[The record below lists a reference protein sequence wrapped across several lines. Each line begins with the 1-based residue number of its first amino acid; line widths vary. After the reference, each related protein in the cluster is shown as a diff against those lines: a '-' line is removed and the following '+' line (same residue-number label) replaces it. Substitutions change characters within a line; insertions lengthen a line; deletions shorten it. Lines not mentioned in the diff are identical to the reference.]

1 MTAATFRV
9 RRATVDDLGA
19 LKALWES
26 MRIPLADLD
35 KRLTEFQVA
44 EGVDGKVVGTVG
56 FQIFQ
61 RHGWI
66 HSEAFSD
73 FAVADEVRPLFWTRI
88 QSLAMNHGV
97 ARLWTREHA
106 PFWTHYG
113 FQPAAAAALDKLP
126 TGWDRSAPDWL
137 TFQIKDEEALAS
149 VDKEFAM
156 FMASEK
162 QRTAQALAQAK
173 NLKTIAT
180 VVAFIVALGV
190 LAAAAYL
197 YFLRRGAGSPMP

>member
-44 EGVDGKVVGTVG
+44 EDANGKVVGTVG

-106 PFWTHYG
+106 PFWSHNG
-113 FQPAAAAALDKLP
+113 LQPPDDGALGRLP
-126 TGWDRSAPDWL
+126 EAWDRTVKDWL
-137 TFQIKDEEALAS
+137 TLRLKDEDVMAS
-149 VDKEFAM
+149 LDKEFEM
-156 FMASEK
+156 FVASEK
-162 QRTAQALAQAK
+162 RRSADALDQARK
-173 NLKTIAT
+173 LKVVFTVLGLLFALVIAGWAVYIMLT
-180 VVAFIVALGV
+180 RQPGPP
-190 LAAAAYL
+190 
-197 YFLRRGAGSPMP
+197 SQ

>member
-44 EGVDGKVVGTVG
+44 EDANGKVVGTVG

-66 HSEAFSD
+66 HSEPFSD

-106 PFWTHYG
+106 PFWSQNDW
-113 FQPAAAAALDKLP
+113 QPPDDGALGLLP
-126 TGWDRSAPDWL
+126 EAWDRTVKAWL
-137 TFQIKDEEALAS
+137 TLRLKDVDVMAS
-149 VDKEFAM
+149 LDKEFEM
-156 FMASEK
+156 F
-162 QRTAQALAQAK
+162 
-173 NLKTIAT
+173 
-180 VVAFIVALGV
+180 VA
-190 LAAAAYL
+190 
-197 YFLRRGAGSPMP
+197 